1 VTARALLA
9 IALAALTGCAALL
22 LPSDRVAR
30 SEASIRTAE
39 ELGAAKVPQAQLHL
53 TMAKDQTL
61 EARRLAA
68 MGDRRAALVLWR
80 AQSDAELALNLTR
93 EAQLKA
99 EALETEA
106 QLTAATAPA
115 PAR

>member
-1 VTARALLA
+1 VSARALLA
-9 IALAALTGCAALL
+9 LPLAALTGCAALL

-53 TMAKDQTL
+53 TMAKDQTV
-61 EARRLAA
+61 EARRLANL
-68 MGDRRAALVLWR
+68 GDRRAGLVLWR

-93 EAQLKA
+93 ESQLHA
-99 EALETEA
+99 EALEAEA
-106 QLTAATAPA
+106 EVTALV